1 VINEILSNYDDD
13 FIQLKKDVFPITD
26 YNSTDFNTES
36 LKKTICS
43 FLNYSG
49 GTILIGIDEDDHTIK
64 GILLTHK

>member
-1 VINEILSNYDDD
+1 MSKLVNYDDY

-49 GTILIGIDEDDHTIK
+49 GTILIGIDEDD
-64 GILLTHK
+64 